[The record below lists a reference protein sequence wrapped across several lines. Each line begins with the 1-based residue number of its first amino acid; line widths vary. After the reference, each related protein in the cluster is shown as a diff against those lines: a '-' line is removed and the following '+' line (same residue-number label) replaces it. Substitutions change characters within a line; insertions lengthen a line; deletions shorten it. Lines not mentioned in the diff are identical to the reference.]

1 MANIN
6 NYEMLNLLGSGT
18 YSTVHKAVDKRTR
31 QVVAI
36 KILERKRILKG
47 KLSIDN
53 LIQEIG
59 LLKKLQH
66 KYIVKMEEFCWD
78 SQNIYVIME
87 LCEVSL
93 SSFIKKR
100 QRLSENTCKIFVR
113 MLAEAMRY
121 LRVNNVSHF
130 DLKPAN
136 LLLTRPNSSSSFVLK
151 ICDFGFAQH
160 LDLEEENHI
169 VKGSPLY
176 MAPEIILKR
185 KYDPRADLW
194 SIGVILYECLFGKA
208 PYSSKTMEELLEK
221 VKALQKIEIPTNSKI
236 SSECEDLLT
245 RLLQH
250 DPDERITFE
259 EFFNHDFV
267 DLKHA
272 ASDENLEKAIEIVTK
287 AVEEDTNKNYSK
299 AYHLYCE
306 GLTYFVPLIDAES
319 GAKKAALRARAVSYL
334 NRAEEIKHSIMFPD
348 QQNQPQTPDCTQIE
362 RQPQFQETS
371 QPKHQ
376 HISQPSC
383 SVKQALEPSKQ
394 FKILFQKCHSNPLM
408 QNGLEIAQQAE
419 YYAYERRLD
428 IALETYKRALGIL
441 VPLLNDEVD
450 GERKKLLHKQILEWM
465 KEAESIKSILHAQE
479 NIKDSNEEG
488 SSPSERS
495 HCVIS

>member
-6 NYEMLNLLGSGT
+6 NYELLNLLGSGT
-18 YSTVHKAVDKRTR
+18 YSTVHKAIDKRTR
-31 QVVAI
+31 QIVAV
-36 KILERKRILKG
+36 KVMERKRILKG

-53 LIQEIG
+53 LIQEIQ

-78 SQNIYVIME
+78 TQNIYIIME

-100 QRLSENTCKIFVR
+100 QRLSESTCRIFIR
-113 MLAEAMRY
+113 MLADAMKY
-121 LRVNNVSHF
+121 LRSNNVSHF
-130 DLKPAN
+130 DLKPQN
-136 LLLTRPNSSSSFVLK
+136 LLLTRPNSSSTFVLK

-160 LDLEEENHI
+160 LGPEEENHT

-176 MAPEIILKR
+176 MAPEIILR
-185 KYDPRADLW
+185 RTYDPRADLW
-194 SIGVILYECLFGKA
+194 SIGVIFYECLFGKA
-208 PYSSKTMEELLEK
+208 PYSSRTMEELLEK
-221 VKALQKIEIPTNSKI
+221 VKSLQRIEIPPNSKI
-236 SSECEDLLT
+236 SAECEDLLT

-250 DPDERITFE
+250 DPDQRITFD
-259 EFFNHDFV
+259 EFFNHEFV

-272 ASDENLEKAIEIVTK
+272 PSDKNMEKAIEIVTK

-334 NRAEEIKHSIMFPD
+334 SRAEEIKHSIMFPD
-348 QQNQPQTPDCTQIE
+348 QQSQSPPTPECNQEQ
-362 RQPQFQETS
+362 QPQFVQEKP
-371 QPKHQ
+371 PK
-376 HISQPSC
+376 C
-383 SVKQALEPSKQ
+383 SVQQALEPSKQ
-394 FKILFQKCHSNPLM
+394 FKILYNKCYANANLR
-408 QNGLEIAQQAE
+408 NGLEIAQQAE
-419 YYAYERRLD
+419 YYAFERKLD
-428 IALETYKRALGIL
+428 ISLETYKRALGIL
-441 VPLLNDEVD
+441 VPLLGEEVD
-450 GERKKLLHKQILEWM
+450 EERKKLLHKQILEWM

-479 NIKDSNEEG
+479 NIADSSEEG
-488 SSPSERS
+488 VSSSERS